1 MEDGEPRAVS
11 ASISAEWLFNPTS
24 LLSRTDGEFEKG
36 LKLGKLLIRANARLK
51 LFKRG
56 ECGRKNN
63 KVEMQ
68 LGHTFLGRTAKA
80 APYLLSDSISY
91 YSQVLVLEVPDVRG
105 DACVRR
111 RMGKWGT
118 SSLNIFFQLSLSLS
132 ASEEAV

>member
-1 MEDGEPRAVS
+1 MEFQPQFQRSGFLIPLHCS
-11 ASISAEWLFNPTS
+11 P
-24 LLSRTDGEFEKG
+24 SRTDGEFEKG

-91 YSQVLVLEVPDVRG
+91 YSQVLEVDVRG

>member
-11 ASISAEWLFNPTS
+11 ASISAELFNPTS
-24 LLSRTDGEFEKG
+24 LLSRTEGEFEKG

-51 LFKRG
+51 LFERG

-63 KVEMQ
+63 TVEMQ
-68 LGHTFLGRTAKA
+68 LGHTFLGKTAKA
-80 APYLLSDSISY
+80 ASYLLSDSISY

-111 RMGKWGT
+111 RMGKWWDQLT
-118 SSLNIFFQLSLSLS
+118 EYIFLTFSFTAVTLSFYT
-132 ASEEAV
+132 

>member
-24 LLSRTDGEFEKG
+24 LLSRTEGEFEKG

-118 SSLNIFFQLSLSLS
+118 S
-132 ASEEAV
+132 